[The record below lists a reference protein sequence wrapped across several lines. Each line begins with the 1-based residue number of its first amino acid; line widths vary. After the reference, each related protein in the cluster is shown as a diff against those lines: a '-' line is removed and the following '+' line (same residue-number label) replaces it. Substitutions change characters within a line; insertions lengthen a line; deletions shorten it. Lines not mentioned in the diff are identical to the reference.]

1 MRHVIFVAARERL
14 THLPKVRFQFS
25 DGALNMRRLTELDQS
40 SQEYSWIRDVPTM
53 VNESWL
59 PTLNTNTPQE
69 GFELAVKLS
78 RLAVMVA
85 QSCDDNR
92 QGGRPL
98 QPDDASQLI
107 GAAHVIAL
115 NFQTIAAANDWWRYP
130 SPHRNTQ

>member
-1 MRHVIFVAARERL
+1 MRDEI
-14 THLPKVRFQFS
+14 
-25 DGALNMRRLTELDQS
+25 
-40 SQEYSWIRDVPTM
+40 
-53 VNESWL
+53 WL

-85 QSCDDNR
+85 QSCAT
-92 QGGRPL
+92 PM
-98 QPDDASQLI
+98 QPDETSQLI

-130 SPHRNTQ
+130 SSDRNTQ

>member
-1 MRHVIFVAARERL
+1 
-14 THLPKVRFQFS
+14 
-25 DGALNMRRLTELDQS
+25 
-40 SQEYSWIRDVPTM
+40 M

-85 QSCDDNR
+85 QSCDDNC
-92 QGGRPL
+92 QGARPL
-98 QPDDASQLI
+98 QPDDASQLT
-107 GAAHVIAL
+107 GAAHLIAL

-130 SPHRNTQ
+130 SPDRNTQ